1 MEVNGRRK
9 VEAIERRPVSYGHQA
24 TEEEEVMPTGIDWTP
39 ARIRQFRTSHHFTLS
54 SFGRAMGATGA
65 LEVQSFS
72 RQAIHNW
79 ETGVY
84 PPSTEALRSLDVLA
98 EREDFTP

>member
-1 MEVNGRRK
+1 M
-9 VEAIERRPVSYGHQA
+9 A
-24 TEEEEVMPTGIDWTP
+24 TGIDWTP
-39 ARIRQFRTSHHFTLS
+39 ARIRQFRTSHHFTLT

-65 LEVQSFS
+65 LEVQPFS
-72 RQAIHNW
+72 RQAINSW

-98 EREDFTP
+98 KIEDFTP